1 LETWYHVWMP
11 QNKAFG
17 FAAANN
23 MVTKAPYEY
32 SWMVGETLQNIKP
45 FLIKEKAIVA
55 EVKCI

>member
-1 LETWYHVWMP
+1 MP